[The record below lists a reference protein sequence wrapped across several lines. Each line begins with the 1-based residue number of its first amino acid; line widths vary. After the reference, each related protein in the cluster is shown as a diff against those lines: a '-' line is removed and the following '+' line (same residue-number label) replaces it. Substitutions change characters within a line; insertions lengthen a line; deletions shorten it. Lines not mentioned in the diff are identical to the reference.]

1 LPGARRHRGSLS
13 GGTKGAE
20 LRNGVV
26 TPLWK
31 TRQVFE
37 NLTGLLVQVHLG
49 GTAVSADSLTGQ
61 RAARFLQARDAG
73 QPPYSRSTNCP
84 SNSVATTC
92 VSRMAIGSM
101 LKMSW
106 ESTTRSASLPG
117 ASVPLIASSPLA

>member
-1 LPGARRHRGSLS
+1 MLGSTAVSADS

-20 LRNGVV
+20 LRYKAYGETRYADRL
-26 TPLWK
+26 TP
-31 TRQVFE
+31 
-37 NLTGLLVQVHLG
+37 
-49 GTAVSADSLTGQ
+49 TARRFTGQ
-61 RAARFLQARDAG
+61 RAACFPQARQPG
-73 QPPYSRSTNCP
+73 QTPYSRSTNCP

-117 ASVPLIASSPLA
+117 VSVPLIASSPLA